1 MIVDLHKETIDIII
15 KEKEP
20 KKNKENSKF
29 KKSNKTKKI
38 QKQKILVLKEMDV
51 NC

>member
-1 MIVDLHKETIDIII
+1 MIVDLHKETIDII

-20 KKNKENSKF
+20 TKNKENSKF
-29 KKSNKTKKI
+29 KKSNQMKKI